1 MCWTAISA
9 GRPGG
14 VTVTFRFFCQ
24 QKKKRKRKNG
34 DRRVIIIS

>member
-24 QKKKRKRKNG
+24 QKRKEKEKTAI
-34 DRRVIIIS
+34 DE